1 MRDKVFSLV
10 INICLLTGNTILQ
23 EDTTR
28 LIWAYGNRKSDITY
42 HGVNNR
48 GSKSVYLLDS
58 PTIPQEEPG
67 DMQSYD
73 FVYSVSSWIKNYTI
87 TFTPRQW
94 LNGGVLYI
102 PPSPTFI
109 ISKNMRASYRLSDVV
124 CHELDLLNMNIK
136 LHRTLSFVLTAN
148 YYSYHYYSY
157 IIITFN

>member
-1 MRDKVFSLV
+1 VCMRDKVFSLV

-73 FVYSVSSWIKNYTI
+73 FVYSVSS
-87 TFTPRQW
+87 
-94 LNGGVLYI
+94 
-102 PPSPTFI
+102 
-109 ISKNMRASYRLSDVV
+109 
-124 CHELDLLNMNIK
+124 
-136 LHRTLSFVLTAN
+136 
-148 YYSYHYYSY
+148 
-157 IIITFN
+157 